1 MGQVNVNYEE
11 RILDGIDRLRGARG
25 LSRSELLRAIATE
38 AVEAHD
44 AGRLAFQ
51 IEDGPRIDGSLNA
64 LAAQVREAVVELE
77 RAQRVTQRHEKRMME
92 AWVGNAE
99 SIRLAQEILTARI
112 NDINRKSY
120 EPFLNRMK
128 DVFTLVDGL
137 KGELAEAQDA
147 RMAQLMDRLDA
158 VRAAASAPRNLYK
171 VVFPGDMSIRFLA
184 ALASLV
190 GLVGAMLVIL
200 MAANMAWLGVP
211 VAKKL
216 LPTTELICRMIDE
229 SYGVEDCAVPDEYRK
244 GPVRAARKGK

>member
-1 MGQVNVNYEE
+1 
-11 RILDGIDRLRGARG
+11 
-25 LSRSELLRAIATE
+25 
-38 AVEAHD
+38 
-44 AGRLAFQ
+44 
-51 IEDGPRIDGSLNA
+51 
-64 LAAQVREAVVELE
+64 
-77 RAQRVTQRHEKRMME
+77 
-92 AWVGNAE
+92 
-99 SIRLAQEILTARI
+99 
-112 NDINRKSY
+112 
-120 EPFLNRMK
+120 
-128 DVFTLVDGL
+128 
-137 KGELAEAQDA
+137 
-147 RMAQLMDRLDA
+147 MDRLDA